1 MVVFIPF
8 SHKKEYAREK
18 GRRNGEEREK
28 KGRRKGGETEKK
40 ERRTTFWLR
49 G

>member
-8 SHKKEYAREK
+8 SHKKEYAGRECDK
-18 GRRNGEEREK
+18 KRRRNGE
-28 KGRRKGGETEKK
+28 ETEKK
-40 ERRTTFWLR
+40 ERRTTVWLR